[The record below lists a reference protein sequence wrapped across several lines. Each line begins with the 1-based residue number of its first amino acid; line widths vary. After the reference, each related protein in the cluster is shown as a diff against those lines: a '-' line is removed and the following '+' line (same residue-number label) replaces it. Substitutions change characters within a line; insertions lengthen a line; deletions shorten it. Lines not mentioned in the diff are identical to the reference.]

1 MRKNKTF
8 STLKYALLVYLA
20 VTVLLP
26 IIVLFSKI
34 RGSSIADVFKSA
46 QFFPMLKNSLV
57 TTVVATVISVVLAF
71 ALAYALNRSNI
82 RLKAMW
88 VILFSMPMLLPS
100 ISHGTGVV
108 LLFGDNGLIT
118 NLLGWNI
125 HIYGYT
131 GIIMG
136 SVLYSFPVAFLLFYD
151 SFQYEDFTIYESS
164 SVLGFSKWRQFVKI
178 TLPSMKGTIVSA
190 CISVFTM
197 IFTDYGVALITGGTQ
212 MTLPVYMYREVIGLM
227 NFSSGAVV
235 GVVLLAPAVVAF
247 LLDLRK
253 SNTGVS
259 ASTVTKN
266 YQVEKNKTRDILLYV
281 GFSLAVFL
289 LCLPIVAFACQGFV
303 KQYPIDKTFSFAH
316 VRRLFSDGLGAP
328 LVVSIAIA
336 LLTSLFGTL
345 LSYFAAYI
353 TARSG
358 KKISNK
364 AMHFIS
370 LLSLA
375 IPGVVLGLSFVLTF
389 KSLPIYSTIFILV
402 IVNIVHFFSSP
413 YLLAYNSLSKFNS
426 NLEDVAATLGI
437 SKMRLLISV
446 YVPSTM
452 LTIVEM
458 YAYYFVNA
466 MITISAVSFLVNF
479 RTTTLSLMIPQLES
493 QSFMEGTAIVSL
505 MILAINLAV
514 KGLAFLVKLYITKQ
528 EAKMRAK
535 HEIFLV
541 GEEDVKQE
549 RI

>member
-8 STLKYALLVYLA
+8 SSLKYALLVYLA

-34 RGSSIADVFKSA
+34 RGSSITDVFQSA
-46 QFFPMLKNSLV
+46 QFFPMLKNSLI
-57 TTVVATVISVVLAF
+57 TTIIATVISVVLAF

-88 VILFSMPMLLPS
+88 VILFSVPMLLPS

-108 LLFGDNGLIT
+108 LLFGDNGIIT

-125 HIYGYT
+125 HIYGYM

-151 SFQYEDFTIYESS
+151 SFQYEDYTIYESS

-197 IFTDYGVALITGGTQ
+197 VFTDYGVALITGGTQ

-227 NFSSGAVV
+227 DFSSGAVV

-259 ASTVTKN
+259 ASTVTKK

-281 GFSLAVFL
+281 GFSVAVFL

-316 VRRLFSDGLGAP
+316 LRRLFSDGLGTP
-328 LVVSIAIA
+328 LIVSIAVA
-336 LLTSLFGTL
+336 LLTSLFGTV

-413 YLLAYNSLSKFNS
+413 YLLAYNSLSKFNP

-505 MILAINLAV
+505 MILAINLVV

-528 EAKMRAK
+528 EEKMRAK
-535 HEIFLV
+535 HEILLE
-541 GEEDVKQE
+541 GEEDVK
-549 RI
+549 